1 MSFTYPWLFLHF
13 LLPSIFNKL
22 PTFSQLAPFPRYV
35 LPPYP
40 WPPSISISIS
50 YPTGSKSNAT
60 SKSFAGSWWS
70 WKYLPLPLIFHS
82 ISSTSLQRHLTIC
95 LVLQLCIYVL
105 LLYWKT
111 QFISVVLS
119 TMYKPQEELKK
130 ILVELVNKSP
140 SNFWVLW
147 ADSRIL
153 AGILKQLVSI
163 KVALNIQMIKL
174 SYSVYR
180 FTRQK

>member
-1 MSFTYPWLFLHF
+1 MSFTYPLLFLYF

-22 PTFSQLAPFPRYV
+22 PTFSQLAPFPKYV
-35 LPPYP
+35 LLPYP

-60 SKSFAGSWWS
+60 SKSFAGSWVELKVPS
-70 WKYLPLPLIFHS
+70 SSSHFPQYFKH
-82 ISSTSLQRHLTIC
+82 ISPMTLTIC

-105 LLYWKT
+105 LLYCKI

-119 TMYKPQEELKK
+119 TMHKPQEELKK
-130 ILVELVNKSP
+130 ILVELVNKST

-163 KVALNIQMIKL
+163 KVALNTQMIKL

-180 FTRQK
+180 FARQK